1 MYSAYLQFVM
11 HKTAQW
17 VRSQTTPAVWNRL
30 HRLSLLVICKAE
42 GFKVELLI
50 GVACLS
56 VQ

>member
-17 VRSQTTPAVWNRL
+17 VQSQTTPAVWNRL

-42 GFKVELLI
+42 GFEVELLI